1 MKLMITKELD
11 TTTLNP
17 IRVMQDPYPGVTQIH
32 TCIFVPLAPTIGF
45 LAEQTILP
53 SDMAAMRITCISLGT
68 WNKILDV
75 GCGHTTNENYSHII
89 QCTSTDSMSLALESR
104 NGVVGSCDLT
114 GLWVFK
120 SHDGNVVKEN

>member
-1 MKLMITKELD
+1 MLC
-11 TTTLNP
+11 
-17 IRVMQDPYPGVTQIH
+17 VQ
-32 TCIFVPLAPTIGF
+32 GF

-120 SHDGNVVKEN
+120 SHEGNVVKENSKAEVENGEEKK

>member
-1 MKLMITKELD
+1 
-11 TTTLNP
+11 
-17 IRVMQDPYPGVTQIH
+17 
-32 TCIFVPLAPTIGF
+32 